1 MPVTDKDRKDYL
13 NQVDK
18 LLVCSRKERRRIIKD
33 LNSEIDE
40 LLDDKPLIDPR
51 RLEWEMGAPQEVA
64 DNYTKSL
71 PFDTVRKNCSPYGM
85 IKAIAIAVF
94 VLILLYVGFR
104 LYSIELRKEHS
115 SHIEREI
122 VTETIDGVETTRV
135 EYKSVKDD
143 LQ

>member
-71 PFDTVRKNCSPYGM
+71 PFDTVRKNCSSYRM
-85 IKAIAIAVF
+85 IKTIAITVF
-94 VLILLYVGFR
+94 VLSLLYAGFR
-104 LYSIELRKEHS
+104 LYWAKKINESS
-115 SHIEREI
+115 SHWIREV
-122 VTETIDGVETTRV
+122 VTVKTDDVETTQFV
-135 EYKSVKDD
+135 YKRIEDESK
-143 LQ
+143 

>member
-71 PFDTVRKNCSPYGM
+71 PFDTVRKKCSSYRM
-85 IKAIAIAVF
+85 IKAIAITVL
-94 VLILLYVGFR
+94 VLIILYAGFR
-104 LYSIELRKEHS
+104 LYSIEIRKEHS
-115 SHIEREI
+115 SHSEREI

-135 EYKSVKDD
+135 VFKMVKEDSE
-143 LQ
+143 